1 MLVLFLLSEN
11 MAIFDKAELPFLS
24 DSHPQVSIE
33 LNDSRFPRHVSRT
46 RSVSISIPTTLTE
59 PYERDTN
66 RLGYTGPLRIQ
77 RITPFNEMSGPLH
90 ATNRPENLSR
100 QNKVAPESQA
110 EESKTENLS
119 TCCGPMG
126 ENDLQTNYA
135 CKNEHLVRSGPL
147 GMCSDP
153 YCTTCPTYFKATQQ
167 SNSNASGI
175 FNHEFRNTFYGDAKD
190 WTRRFFTF
198 SIPNVPRV
206 MNPHNKLVQQW
217 NQYFAICCWVAIF
230 VDPLFFFLLSV
241 QKEKKCIV
249 INWALTK
256 VLVAV
261 RSLYDFIHF
270 LNILLQFRLAYVAPE
285 SRVVGAGELVDH
297 PKKIALHYIK
307 TSFFI
312 DLFVVLP
319 LPQIFILFVL
329 PKHLRTGSSGANYAN
344 NVLRIVILVQ
354 YIPRLCR
361 FLPMIFS
368 PDGFVFE
375 SPWANFF
382 INLFTF
388 ILSGHIV
395 GSWWYFFSLQRVNQ
409 CLRDACDTTHITG
422 CTKFIDCGHGKTGEY
437 QQDKSWVNWTNNAV
451 ASACFTEDGFRDG
464 YGIFLKAVNLT
475 AHPNMSTRYFY
486 SSFWGFQQI
495 STLTGNLTPSYY
507 VPEVLFTKAILG
519 SGLLLFALLIGNIQ
533 NILQALGRRKLEM
546 SLRRRDVEQWMKHR
560 RLADNLRRRLLHVC
574 LSKCLETVL
583 QSVTLIQ
590 ALKSYKVRIFALL
603 DDHILDAI
611 CERLRQKTYIK
622 GSKILYD
629 GGLVE
634 KMVFIVR
641 GKLESVGED
650 GISAPLYEGSVC
662 GEELLTWCLEHP
674 LASKGYRKARMPRQK
689 LVSNR
694 RVCCLTN
701 VEAFSLRAADLEEVT
716 GLFARF
722 FRSPRV
728 RGAIRYESPYWRCF
742 AATSIQVA
750 WRYRRKCL
758 SRAKTT
764 QSNQT

>member
-1 MLVLFLLSEN
+1 
-11 MAIFDKAELPFLS
+11 MANFEKDEVPFLS
-24 DSHPQVSIE
+24 DSHPQVSTE
-33 LNDSRFPRHVSRT
+33 VVDSILPRHISRT
-46 RSVSISIPTTLTE
+46 QSVSISIPTTLTE

-66 RLGYTGPLRIQ
+66 SVGYTGPLRIQ
-77 RITPFNEMSGPLH
+77 RITPFNQMSGPLH
-90 ATNRPENLSR
+90 DTNRPENLSR
-100 QNKVAPESQA
+100 QNKVAPKPQP
-110 EESKTENLS
+110 EESKTEIFS
-119 TCCGPMG
+119 SCCGIMG
-126 ENDLQTNYA
+126 ENDLQTYYA
-135 CKNEHLVRSGPL
+135 SKNEHLVRSGPQ

-167 SNSNASGI
+167 I
-175 FNHEFRNTFYGDAKD
+175 NHKFRSTLYGEAKD
-190 WTRRFFTF
+190 WARKLFTF
-198 SIPNVPRV
+198 LIPHVPRI

-217 NQYFAICCWVAIF
+217 SNFFTICCWVTFF
-230 VDPLFFFLLSV
+230 VDPLFLFLLSV
-241 QKEKKCIV
+241 QKENKCIG
-249 INWALTK
+249 INWAFTK
-256 VLVAV
+256 VLLAL
-261 RSLYDFIHF
+261 RSITDFINF
-270 LNILLQFRLAYVAPE
+270 LRIALQFRLAYVAPE

-307 TSFFI
+307 TYFFI

-319 LPQIFILFVL
+319 LPQIFILLVL
-329 PKHLRTGSSGANYAN
+329 QKNLATDTSGANYEN
-344 NVLRIVILVQ
+344 ELFVVLMMLQ
-354 YIPRLCR
+354 YFPRLLR
-361 FLPMIFS
+361 FFPMVCS
-368 PDGFVFE
+368 PDGLVFE
-375 SPWANFF
+375 SPLLNIF
-382 INLFTF
+382 INLLTF
-388 ILSGHIV
+388 ILSGHVV
-395 GSWWYFFSLQRVNQ
+395 GSWWYHFSLRRVNQ
-409 CLRDACDTTHITG
+409 CLKDACDTTHITG
-422 CTKFIDCGHGKTGEY
+422 CTKFIYCGHGNTGEY
-437 QQDKSWVNWTNNAV
+437 QHNASWLNWTNNAV

-475 AHPNMSTRYFY
+475 AHPNMPTRYFY
-486 SSFWGFQQI
+486 SSFWGFQQL

-507 VPEVLFTKAILG
+507 LPEVLFTKAILG

-533 NILQALGRRKLEM
+533 KILQDFGRRKQEM
-546 SLRRRDVEQWMKHR
+546 SNRQRDVEQWMSHWC
-560 RLADNLRRRLLHVC
+560 LADHLRRRVRQAERFNWAATKGVNEEMLLEN
-574 LSKCLETVL
+574 LPEDL
-583 QSVTLIQ
+583 QRDIRRHLFTFI
-590 ALKSYKVRIFALL
+590 KKVRIFALL
-603 DDHILDAI
+603 DEHILDAI

-674 LASKGYRKARMPRQK
+674 LASKGCRKESIPRPK

-694 RVCCLTN
+694 TVCCLTH
-701 VEAFSLRAADLEEVT
+701 VKAFSLRTADLEEVI

-722 FRSPRV
+722 FRNSRV

-758 SRAKTT
+758 GRAKTT